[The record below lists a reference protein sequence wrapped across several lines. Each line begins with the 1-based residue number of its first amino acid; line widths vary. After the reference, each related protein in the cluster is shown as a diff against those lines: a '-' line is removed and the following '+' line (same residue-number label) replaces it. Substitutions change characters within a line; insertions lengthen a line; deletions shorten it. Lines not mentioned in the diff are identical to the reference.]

1 MSSKQRPSRIDIHS
15 GRHVHN
21 RSSVA
26 TQAYYLT
33 DGEFKHRRVS
43 DEIHYKRQ
51 ERTPLPQ
58 DQFSGFEP
66 MPEEDEET
74 GVPAENENG
83 KRREPSAN
91 TTNPMATWRPK
102 KSFFLDE
109 LLRLEGLGLDLQNP
123 SCAHC
128 GTAFKPSDPSS
139 SRVFRCED
147 CGQHLQCLSCCL
159 AQHARYPLHT
169 LDEWNGSFWAKIP
182 LMQIGL
188 VHQIGHGGF
197 PCPFP
202 DVATRK
208 MTVIDAPH
216 VHVVQYR
223 FCNCARAQAADD
235 VSQLLRNGWYPATVL
250 EPATC
255 ATFRTLRT
263 FRLYNVVGNMNV
275 ADFIAASERAT
286 SSAAVAGLTA
296 VPDRTLDAR
305 LRFLYMLVLA
315 VDANFRL
322 KNRIRPNEIN
332 DPSLGSGWAYWVE
345 PEGYQEHVKKYVK
358 ETDMTTCLAFAAL
371 LQKDTRMTSGL
382 RVSGVGGCVC
392 AARVHAPQRA
402 RRPSEGYCNMD
413 WIVFSAILSVVVLA
427 LTISYDIA
435 CQWKVH
441 LPERMARLPS
451 HMHKDLSQMTIQY
464 GLPIWHSNS
473 HITTCSDENKLPHQ
487 PGVGK
492 VDGEGIE
499 RLWSGLNP
507 AALATKEM
515 GLGNRADT
523 IDDRLDNHNFLK
535 NMRQGD
541 TLQRRL
547 LVAREER
554 RRQVAAFQAVSEG
567 ISPALQKEWKAQV
580 RAWQDDKTQPNPYV
594 LPSSGVPTETEIRLQ
609 LQKEERDQN
618 TDGRGVYRGYR
629 IREMVKDQPLLT
641 ADRELKLDEHRS
653 SLFRKIARFRDLQA
667 GVAEV
672 EERLR
677 VAECENSLS
686 ETRFTLH
693 GKRWLIAHR
702 NAHVTGQLRTTKT
715 AKLIERVGLCL
726 GWLPEDL
733 DGTDLD
739 ATRKLALAGAGRG
752 ARPPRNMPSASR
764 RVMSWIWTAPGAF
777 DADEAALHEGTQ
789 RPFSL
794 DFARSSLLSSDAC
807 GMGRA
812 LARKNR
818 WSEEVLL
825 LEEEMR
831 RVLRYLD
838 WYSSWWRLQ
847 ATRRQNV
854 APELAAGIRA
864 YALQRA
870 AFSERVMMS
879 PKPNKFIQ
887 HHWIETHP
895 SYDTLRSLVSSPK
908 KGKQSP
914 HRPLPG
920 RKSLPLGGRLLRTL
934 AVQRSRHTSAQ
945 RTPTG
950 RTLLATLDNAR
961 RANITMGPRITRTAQ
976 PAIRHAAAI
985 GQDGIQSPEL
995 PDSSEPELDSSSDE
1009 EKDDDDDG
1017 DGSARRSDPR
1027 RRSSPANNVPSP
1039 FDDDVGADASDSD
1052 EEYRERVRLENWH
1065 NEHRDF
1071 NRIQWDWSQPKLDG
1085 PCKFPQCAEETHW
1098 GGHHRTP
1105 PRGCLW
1111 GSDDGKGA
1119 AADEMEDTD
1128 DEP

>member
-208 MTVIDAPH
+208 MTVIDAATP
-216 VHVVQYR
+216 
-223 FCNCARAQAADD
+223 DD

-296 VPDRTLDAR
+296 VPDRTRQFQRMSRQWAFLSRLKRAGRGHDPAGVEATQLGACAVECWACPHDGKNLPADWRSVDAR

-392 AARVHAPQRA
+392 ARHECM
-402 RRPSEGYCNMD
+402 RPNGLGDLQKGERYCNMD

-441 LPERMARLPS
+441 LPERMARLPTGS
-451 HMHKDLSQMTIQY
+451 PSGTRT
-464 GLPIWHSNS
+464 S

-541 TLQRRL
+541 TLQRHL

-618 TDGRGVYRGYR
+618 TDGRASIAGSSATSFIAAGIQIEDAQYR

-641 ADRELKLDEHRS
+641 ADRELKLDEHRLALPQDRAS
-653 SLFRKIARFRDLQA
+653 ATSRR
-667 GVAEV
+667 
-672 EERLR
+672 
-677 VAECENSLS
+677 LS

-715 AKLIERVGLCL
+715 AKLIERVGVRADRYIWRYRRGYAALL
-726 GWLPEDL
+726 GLGALGRFPKLRELTPADVQLPEDL

-777 DADEAALHEGTQ
+777 DADEAALHEAMRVEWT
-789 RPFSL
+789 
-794 DFARSSLLSSDAC
+794 
-807 GMGRA
+807 RA

-870 AFSERVMMS
+870 AFSERVM
-879 PKPNKFIQ
+879 
-887 HHWIETHP
+887 
-895 SYDTLRSLVSSPK
+895 
-908 KGKQSP
+908 
-914 HRPLPG
+914 
-920 RKSLPLGGRLLRTL
+920 
-934 AVQRSRHTSAQ
+934 
-945 RTPTG
+945 
-950 RTLLATLDNAR
+950 
-961 RANITMGPRITRTAQ
+961 

-1039 FDDDVGADASDSD
+1039 FDDDDAGADASDSD

-1085 PCKFPQCAEETHW
+1085 PCKFPQHW